1 MSREI
6 LNMLK
11 LGKDERKRFKQE
23 RKAEILEI
31 LAREKF
37 SNKKEVCARVGIQL
51 HTLINWMKEDQMFG
65 HHVIKLGG

>member
-1 MSREI
+1 MPREI

-11 LGKDERKRFKQE
+11 LGKDERKRVKRE
-23 RKAEILEI
+23 LKAEILEI

-37 SNKKEVCARVGIQL
+37 TNRKKLCARVGIQA
-51 HTLINWMKEDQMFG
+51 HTFINWMKEDQMFG